1 MDEQIGLNISP
12 PLVRSAIPRRRQRRL
27 DAFLGRDWKVAL
39 IFVIPIVILMGGLIV
54 WPFINAV
61 SLSFTTR
68 SLITRTEQF
77 VGFDNYMRLLRDTD
91 FLVSIR
97 NTFVFTFAS
106 VGIKFVVG
114 MAIALLLHSRIPFR
128 NVLTGLMLLP
138 WIIPEVVTAL
148 AWRSIYDPIFGGFNP
163 ILRELGL
170 LSPGRNIAW
179 LAEPGLAMASV
190 IAVNVWKGIPFYTIL
205 LLAGLK
211 AIDREHY
218 EAAEVD
224 GADTVQRFRHIT
236 LPGLRYV
243 ILVTLLLS
251 FINTF
256 NTFGL
261 IYLMTGGGPGGAT
274 RMFSILAYEKAIVG
288 LRFGPGVATAF
299 SMAPLMALLIFVL
312 ARVMRPEEHR
322 GSNTNVTTMDR
333 VANVGGR
340 SLGMAL
346 DLLFLPFTWF
356 VAQLGKMNRESS
368 KFIIADFVTLLSA
381 LAMGIAFSV
390 MAWVN
395 RGVDVTGLGLL
406 SETSAIFQGSLLLI
420 AISTGVSVLCALWG
434 LLNPSARPATRRI
447 AGVAGIIGLIF
458 IGVFFI
464 QTRPIR
470 IETTFLM
477 GAGFWI
483 GLFAAVG
490 LVAQIFIPG
499 PVFSATRQRR
509 MTRAQRERVGIGARI
524 ILLLPILLF
533 VLFPL
538 YWIVITSFK
547 TDLQIQRFT
556 SIYWPDPFTLEQHRS
571 LLVDTPFL
579 LWFRNT
585 LIVASTSTAIS
596 VIVAAMAA
604 YALARLKFLG
614 AGLLT
619 TLLLVTYLLPGSLLF
634 IPLYRI
640 LTDLGLI
647 NSFGALILTYPTF
660 LMPFATWVMLGY
672 FRSIPVELEEAAM
685 IDGTTRFMAFWK
697 ITLPLAAPALLSV
710 TLFAFTN
717 AWNEFLFAFVFVTSE
732 KFKTLPVGLQ
742 LLVFGDIYPWG
753 QLMAAS
759 LLMAIPVVV
768 MYTYA
773 QRYLVEGLTAGSV
786 KG

>member
-12 PLVRSAIPRRRQRRL
+12 PLVRRATTTRRPRRL
-27 DAFLGRDWKVAL
+27 EAFLGRDWKVAL
-39 IFVIPIVILMGGLIV
+39 LFVLPIVILMAGLIL
-54 WPFINAV
+54 WPFINAI

-68 SLITRTEQF
+68 SLVTRTEQF
-77 VGFDNYMRLLRDTD
+77 VGFDNYARLLRDTD
-91 FLVSIR
+91 FLVSVR

-106 VGIKFVVG
+106 VGVKFVVG
-114 MAIALLLHSRIPFR
+114 MAIALLLHSRMPFR
-128 NVLTGLMLLP
+128 NILTGLMMLP

-148 AWRSIYDPIFGGFNP
+148 TWRSIYDPIFGGLNP
-163 ILRELGL
+163 ILKSLGL
-170 LSPGRNIAW
+170 INRDVAW

-224 GADTVQRFRHIT
+224 GADTIQRFRHIT

-251 FINTF
+251 FISTF

-261 IYLMTGGGPGGAT
+261 IYLMTGGGPGGGT
-274 RMFSILAYEKAIVG
+274 RLFSILAYEKAIVG

-322 GSNTNVTTMDR
+322 GNSMQVTRMDHVSNW
-333 VANVGGR
+333 GGR
-340 SLGMAL
+340 VLGLFL
-346 DLLFLPFTWF
+346 DLLFLPFAWL
-356 VAQLGKMNRESS
+356 VAQLGRLTKAILPQDRTGTRRMNRE
-368 KFIIADFVTLLSA
+368 
-381 LAMGIAFSV
+381 
-390 MAWVN
+390 
-395 RGVDVTGLGLL
+395 
-406 SETSAIFQGSLLLI
+406 
-420 AISTGVSVLCALWG
+420 
-434 LLNPSARPATRRI
+434 
-447 AGVAGIIGLIF
+447 
-458 IGVFFI
+458 
-464 QTRPIR
+464 
-470 IETTFLM
+470 
-477 GAGFWI
+477 
-483 GLFAAVG
+483 
-490 LVAQIFIPG
+490 
-499 PVFSATRQRR
+499 
-509 MTRAQRERVGIGARI
+509 QRERVGIGTRL
-524 ILLLPILLF
+524 ILLLPFLLF

-547 TDLQIQRFT
+547 TDLQIQQFR

-571 LLVDTPFL
+571 LLQDTPFL

-585 LIVASTSTAIS
+585 FIVASTSTAIS
-596 VIVAAMAA
+596 VVVAAMAA

-647 NSFGALILTYPTF
+647 NTYGALILTYPTF

-685 IDGTTRFMAFWK
+685 IDGTNRFMAFWK
-697 ITLPLAAPALLSV
+697 ITLPLASPALLSV

-732 KFKTLPVGLQ
+732 RLKTLPVGLQ

-759 LLMAIPVVV
+759 LLMAIPVVII
-768 MYTYA
+768 YTYA